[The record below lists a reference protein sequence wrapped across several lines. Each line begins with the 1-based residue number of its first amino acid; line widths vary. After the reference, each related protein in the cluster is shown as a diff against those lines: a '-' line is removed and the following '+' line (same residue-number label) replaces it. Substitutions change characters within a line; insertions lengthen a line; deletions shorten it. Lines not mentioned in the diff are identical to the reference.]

1 MKLGFVLSTFVAL
14 VLITIVAVN
23 AVPLGLRGVFSE
35 GFQTDNSVMNLKLAR
50 ANMGKE
56 GFQGTAVNPVVIPP
70 ARPQGI
76 TTTTTKVGQNK
87 PSSVSTPMNT
97 PIPMPTPTPSVTPP
111 PNAAM
116 MAMQPSNPQ
125 MRPMDTSGAVIQGF
139 DNMNQ
144 AENQG
149 NMYRKDMREGFR
161 SNYAEVSNGAKDQYQ
176 PIGAFDG
183 VTLPT
188 GNKVSSWR
196 FTAPDEPLLGAPFK
210 VGDDALF
217 MFKNNQC
224 KPECCGSSFSCS
236 GGCVCTTPDQRDYIN
251 GRGGNRSAPAED

>member
-1 MKLGFVLSTFVAL
+1 MKLGFVVSTFIAL
-14 VLITIVAVN
+14 VLVTIVTLYA
-23 AVPLGLRGVFSE
+23 APLGLRGYLSE
-35 GFQTDNSVMNLKLAR
+35 GFQANSASPSPSANNAVMNLKMAR
-50 ANMGKE
+50 ANMASE
-56 GFQGTAVNPVVIPP
+56 GFQDKSVIPTMIP
-70 ARPQGI
+70 SAKAQQI
-76 TTTTTKVGQNK
+76 TK
-87 PSSVSTPMNT
+87 PTSTSNVDISKI
-97 PIPMPTPTPSVTPP
+97 IPS

-116 MAMQPSNPQ
+116 MATQAPGSVA
-125 MRPMDTSGAVIQGF
+125 TQGF
-139 DNMNQ
+139 QNMNE

-149 NMYRKDMREGFR
+149 SMYRKEMKEGFR
-161 SNYAEVSNGAKDQYQ
+161 TNYAEVSGGAKDQYQ

-196 FTAPDEPLLGAPFK
+196 HTAPDEPLLGAPFK

-236 GGCVCTTPDQRDYIN
+236 GGCVCTTPEQRGYIN
-251 GRGGNRSAPAED
+251 GRGGNRTAPADD